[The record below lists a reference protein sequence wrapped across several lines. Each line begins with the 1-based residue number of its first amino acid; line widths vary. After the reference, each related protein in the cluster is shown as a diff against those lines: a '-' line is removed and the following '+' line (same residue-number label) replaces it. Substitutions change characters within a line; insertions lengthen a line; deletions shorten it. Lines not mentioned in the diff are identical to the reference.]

1 MRPRADTLLVWTGA
15 ACSYGCGA
23 CPIDPER
30 APAGVRVTE
39 LQQRL
44 ATVSGQADRLVVLVG
59 GEPFLRKDFHR
70 LLAAVRAAGCAPG
83 IVTTGR
89 ALVYPQVREQLRRAG
104 LAYVRIQLFGCGAT
118 HDHATNVPGAFDQA
132 LAGLRAW
139 IAEAPS
145 ECDAD
150 VALSIRR
157 RPLDT
162 IVSEVEAVLRAL
174 PSSNVQLVIALQ
186 PECADEQYDD
196 AVRRAVA
203 AFAHCNEDVSHAL
216 LAWEGLPASAEC
228 LTIRPLPQQFIL
240 RAPTASCLGA
250 AEELVDAAAVS
261 REETCA
267 NSFNFV
273 RTATTVPCTAA
284 AEACSAYA
292 AAGGIEACRQLWLV
306 EGERLVLH
314 VTDTADFAPADIA
327 RVKDDLSHLFVDR
340 APLGVLDDFMEGMR
354 RALPDVTCDTCTN
367 RPSCGRRF
375 RVVAGPPFAH
385 EEAWIA
391 EYITALRGR
400 VLDVGCGEQLYRAQ
414 LTPLIRGGAV
424 QYTGLDPDEVSLAQ
438 LRAALPEGRFHSGGI
453 EDFRDAA
460 ASYDHILCLRSLNHV
475 TDVDEALARMAVL
488 LKPGGF
494 LLLAECTPFAMLR
507 RPEQVTAADRAPRAG
522 QQHLRNLSSDEVMP
536 FVRRRSLRV
545 VHHRPATLQNT
556 NEWILLLTRAPAS
569 AA

>member
-15 ACSYGCGA
+15 ACSYGCGT

-30 APAGVRVTE
+30 APAAVQVAE

-44 ATVSGQADRLVVLVG
+44 AAVSRQADRLVVLVG

-89 ALVYPQVREQLRRAG
+89 ALVYPQVRQQLRRAG
-104 LAYVRIQLFGCGAT
+104 LAYVRLQLLGAAAA
-118 HDHATNVPGAFDQA
+118 HDRATNVPGAFDQA

-139 IAEAPS
+139 IAETPA
-145 ECDAD
+145 ECDVD

-162 IVSEVEAVLRAL
+162 MVSEVEAVMREL
-174 PSSNVQLVIALQ
+174 PAGNVQLVVALQ
-186 PECADEQYDD
+186 PECADEQYD
-196 AVRRAVA
+196 AAARRALA
-203 AFAHCNEDVSHAL
+203 GFAHWNEDVNRPL
-216 LAWEGLPASAEC
+216 LAWEGLPASPGC
-228 LTIRPLPQQFIL
+228 LTIAPLPQQFIL
-240 RAPTASCLGA
+240 RAPPASCLGT

-261 REETCA
+261 REETRA

-273 RTATTVPCTAA
+273 RTPTTVLCTAA
-284 AEACSAYA
+284 AEACTAYA
-292 AAGGIEACRQLWLV
+292 AAGGIELHRQLWLV

-314 VTDTADFAPADIA
+314 VTDTGDFAPADIA

-354 RALPDVTCDTCTN
+354 RVLPDATCDTCTN

-375 RVVAGPPFAH
+375 HVVEGPPFAH

-391 EYITALRGR
+391 TYITGLRGR

-424 QYTGLDPDEVSLAQ
+424 HYTGLDPDEVSLAQ

-453 EDFRDAA
+453 EDFRDDA

-475 TDVDEALARMAVL
+475 ADVDAALARMASL
-488 LKPGGF
+488 LKPEGF
-494 LLLAECTPFAMLR
+494 LLLVECTPFAMLR

-522 QQHLRNLSSDEVMP
+522 QQHLRNLSSAEVMP

-545 VHHRPATLQNT
+545 VHHRPAALQNT
-556 NEWILLLTRAPAS
+556 NEWILLLTRTPPGAP
-569 AA
+569 